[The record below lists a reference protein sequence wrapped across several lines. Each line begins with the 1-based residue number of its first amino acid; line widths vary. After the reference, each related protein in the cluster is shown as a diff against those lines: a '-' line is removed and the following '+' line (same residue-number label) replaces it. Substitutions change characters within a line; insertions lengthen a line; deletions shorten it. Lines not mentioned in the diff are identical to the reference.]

1 MRLLEGL
8 RRDGAGFLL
17 QRQRT
22 RPAERFC
29 TALAGSTG
37 SPRSPVQNSALSSAG
52 ALPWPSLPV
61 MTFPSARLEELS
73 GIPLRAAFEDPALPP
88 DVKGQAKYARQNGIH
103 VMPTFMVDG
112 LVCRT

>member
-1 MRLLEGL
+1 
-8 RRDGAGFLL
+8 
-17 QRQRT
+17 
-22 RPAERFC
+22 
-29 TALAGSTG
+29 
-37 SPRSPVQNSALSSAG
+37 
-52 ALPWPSLPV
+52 

-88 DVKGQAKYARQNGIH
+88 DVKWQAKYARQNGIH